1 MTFGLIRE
9 RKNPPDHRAVLSP
22 AACQKV
28 QTRFPQAL
36 FLVESSSVR
45 DFSDEEYRD
54 AGIAVGEDMSVCDVL
69 LGVKEVPVDALIP
82 NKKYFFFSHTI
93 KKQPY
98 NRDLLRAI
106 LNKNIEF
113 YDHEVITNLSGNRL
127 VAFGRYA
134 GIVGAYNGFRAFG
147 LKTRSYELPKAG
159 SLSDQQALIHELQ
172 RLELPPIKV
181 LLTGRG
187 RVGSGAKEMLD
198 GMGMKKVAVQ
208 DYLSKDFP
216 YPVYCQIDASFYNRR
231 KDGTRGNKED
241 FIAHPERYESNFF
254 RFARVTDLYIAGHFY
269 GDGAPYLITREDAR
283 HPDFK
288 IKVIADISCDIDG
301 PIAPTIRA
309 STIAEPIFGY
319 DPRTGQETDF
329 LESGAIA
336 VMSVDNLP
344 AELPRD
350 ASEGFGAAFVK
361 SVIPAFF
368 NGDKDGI
375 LERARMTRKG
385 KLTPRYAYLQD
396 YVDGK

>member
-22 AACQKV
+22 TACQKV
-28 QTRFPQAL
+28 QNRFPQAR
-36 FLVESSSVR
+36 FLVESSPVR
-45 DFSDEEYRD
+45 DFSDDEYRK
-54 AGIAVGEDMSVCDVL
+54 AGFEVVDDMSGCDVL
-69 LGVKEVPVDALIP
+69 LGVKEVPVKALIP

-113 YDHEVITNLSGNRL
+113 YDHEVITNTSGNRL

-134 GIVGAYNGFRAFG
+134 GIVGAYNGFRAYG
-147 LKTRSYELPKAG
+147 LKTRSYVLPKAG
-159 SLSDQQALIHELQ
+159 TLSDQQALIDELKK
-172 RLELPPIKV
+172 LKLPPIKV

-187 RVGSGAKEMLD
+187 RVGSGAQEMLD
-198 GMGMKKVAVQ
+198 GMGIQKVAVQ

-216 YPVYCQIDASFYNRR
+216 YPVYCQIDASFYNKR

-241 FIAHPERYESNFF
+241 FIAHPERYKSNFF

-269 GDGAPYLITREDAR
+269 GDGAPYLITREEAR

-288 IKVIADISCDIDG
+288 IQVIADVSCDIDG
-301 PIAPTIRA
+301 PIASTIRA
-309 STIAEPIFGY
+309 STIAEPIYGY
-319 DPRTGQETDF
+319 DPQTGRETDF
-329 LESGAIA
+329 LDSDAIA
-336 VMSVDNLP
+336 VMAVDNLP

-385 KLTPRYAYLQD
+385 KLTPRFAYLQD
-396 YVDGK
+396 YVNG

>member
-22 AACQKV
+22 TACQKV
-28 QTRFPQAL
+28 QNRFPQAQ

-45 DFSDEEYRD
+45 DFSDQEYHE
-54 AGIAVGEDMSVCDVL
+54 AGIPVVEEMSGCDVL
-69 LGVKEVPVDALIP
+69 LGVKEVPIEALIP

-134 GIVGAYNGFRAFG
+134 GIVGAYNGFRAYG

-159 SLSDQQALIHELQ
+159 TLSDQQALIHELQ
-172 RLELPPIKV
+172 KLKLPPIKV

-216 YPVYCQIDASFYNRR
+216 YPVYCQIDASFYNKR

-269 GDGAPYLITREDAR
+269 GDGAPYLITKEDAR
-283 HPDFK
+283 HSDFK
-288 IKVIADISCDIDG
+288 IQVIADISCDIDG

-319 DPRTGQETDF
+319 DPHTGRETDF
-329 LESGAIA
+329 SQSDAIA

-350 ASEGFGAAFVK
+350 ASEGFGAAFAK

-375 LERARMTRKG
+375 LERARMTHKG
-385 KLTPRYAYLQD
+385 KLTPRYRYLQD

>member
-22 AACQKV
+22 TACQKV
-28 QTRFPQAL
+28 QNRFPQAR

-45 DFSDEEYRD
+45 DFSDQEYRE
-54 AGIAVGEDMSVCDVL
+54 AGIPVVEEMSGCDVL
-69 LGVKEVPVDALIP
+69 LGVKEVPIEALIP

-134 GIVGAYNGFRAFG
+134 GIVGAYNGFRAYG

-159 SLSDQQALIHELQ
+159 TLSDQQALIHELQ
-172 RLELPPIKV
+172 KLKLPPIKV

-198 GMGMKKVAVQ
+198 GMGMQKVAVQ

-216 YPVYCQIDASFYNRR
+216 YPVYCQIDASFYNKR

-288 IKVIADISCDIDG
+288 IQVIADISCDIDG
-301 PIAPTIRA
+301 PIAPTIKA

-319 DPRTGQETDF
+319 DPQKGQETDF
-329 LESGAIA
+329 LDPDAIA
-336 VMSVDNLP
+336 VMAVDNLP